1 MGPWSGLRMVLDREK
16 RELAMPNSL
25 DGSIVQVDVRHLE
38 RWRAGD
44 AATLAKHREA
54 MVLRGDEDL
63 VIAQVANRVVST
75 AMTIR
80 QFCGSAAVGEPY
92 QLVPEADAER
102 REPGIRQLADRSQC
116 VAHRRRIAGAV
127 GKEEAV
133 GI

>member
-1 MGPWSGLRMVLDREK
+1 MGPWSGLRVVLDGEK
-16 RELAMPNSL
+16 RKLAMPNSL

-44 AATLAKHREA
+44 AATLAKHSEA

-63 VIAQVANRVVST
+63 VIAQVANRMVST
-75 AMTIR
+75 AMTVW
-80 QFCGSAAVGEPY
+80 QLCSSPAVREPH
-92 QLVPEADAER
+92 QLMAEADAER
-102 REPGIRQLADRSQC
+102 RERGIRQLADRSQC
-116 VAHRRRIAGAV
+116 VAHRRRIARAV